1 MHAVGC
7 VWLNIRG
14 RYLRQRLLA
23 QALHMAAHRPTIHTL
38 AKAQF
43 KAGPEDSLLQDYTRH
58 VVLPAHGKTGAG
70 LDVYV
75 RAGATTRATLLWGKE
90 DRTPSSWRCSPRG
103 GSTTC
108 RRPMPPKS
116 TLAVSHMC
124 DGGQAS
130 SARSPASWTRRPL
143 CG

>member
-90 DRTPSSWRCSPRG
+90 DANALLMKVLTPWG
-103 GSTTC
+103 
-108 RRPMPPKS
+108 KHH
-116 TLAVSHMC
+116 V
-124 DGGQAS
+124 
-130 SARSPASWTRRPL
+130 PAAHAPQINISCEPYVRWWA
-143 CG
+143 GI